1 MEERGKLDTTEIQ
14 ETPTTE
20 PAIYC
25 QAESPFVPHEKPK
38 DKEDLYA
45 KLNDFT
51 TVQGR
56 LDNLNFR
63 GETDPRYAECG
74 EKQKDNANDGPSS
87 PVYATLEGPGSP
99 PLEGHTGLPPEE
111 APTNHGPEG
120 TNPQYLE
127 ILPNEESHPAGS
139 VTNTSSEA

>member
-1 MEERGKLDTTEIQ
+1 MEERSKLNSTEIQ
-14 ETPTTE
+14 ETSTTE
-20 PAIYC
+20 PAIYS
-25 QAESPFVPHEKPK
+25 QAESPFVPHKKPK
-38 DKEDLYA
+38 DKEDPYA

-74 EKQKDNANDGPSS
+74 EKQKDIANDGPSS
-87 PVYATLEGPGSP
+87 PVYATVEGTDSP
-99 PLEGHTGLPPEE
+99 PLEGPTGLSPEE
-111 APTNHGPEG
+111 APTNHGPED

-127 ILPNEESHPAGS
+127 IIPNEESHPAGS